1 MFFKVNTTG
10 VSERKGLVEVRYD
23 LYLDPSDERYSEHY
37 VQVPVIPKEGY
48 TGKVDEEGNPID
60 QVDYDKWLDGLER
73 VYQHNPFCCHFCQFE
88 PNVTD
93 AEIEYVG
100 KLALDMKY
108 KDWVVGS
115 LARTKNEPVTFSTNP
130 TKITACATRVAT
142 IKETTWT
149 AVSLEKVK

>member
-23 LYLDPSDERYSEHY
+23 LYLDPTDERYSEHY

-48 TGKVDEEGNPID
+48 TGKVDEIGSPVD
-60 QVDYDKWLDGLER
+60 QDDYKKWLAGLDR
-73 VYQHNPFCCHFCQFE
+73 VYKHNPFCCHFVQFE
-88 PNVTD
+88 PTVTD

-108 KDWVVGS
+108 KDWVAGS
-115 LARTKNEPVTFSTNP
+115 LARTKNQPVTFSTNP
-130 TKITACATRVAT
+130 TKIAACATRVAT
-142 IKETTWT
+142 IKETTCT
-149 AVSLEKVK
+149 AVSLGK

>member
-23 LYLDPSDERYSEHY
+23 LYLDSTDERYSEHY

-48 TGKVDEEGNPID
+48 TGKVDEMGSPVD
-60 QVDYDKWLDGLER
+60 QADYKKWLDGLKR

-88 PNVTD
+88 PTVTD

-108 KDWVVGS
+108 KDWVAGN
-115 LARTKNEPVTFSTNP
+115 LARSKNEPVTFSTDA
-130 TKITACATRVAT
+130 TQKAACATRVAT
-142 IKETTWT
+142 IKATEWT
-149 AVSLEKVK
+149 AVSLEK